1 MREEAVTGAPSPHLA
16 CLHSLHSPNKSLFTL
31 WAILL
36 KEKKTMLKRYSLCAS
51 VLLVVLASVSG
62 YAQNQA
68 QGVSG
73 EADDHVR
80 GKLGI
85 RSTRVIGTLSERIL
99 SEQASLDPETV
110 FSASLARAGKSRGS
124 KSVQIQVVGPSWPQW
139 AQNPQHTGFL
149 NVTAQKLNQILAN
162 IVYDPLVPDEQALNA
177 GDLLAHYQTPLVDGN
192 DVYMESKAGSYTA
205 GDYATQTWHQN
216 KFTWSGGQLTHVWT
230 FDSDWTPPGSQHD
243 FWEPVYHAVL
253 ANGVVYDPGA
263 GGSIFKLNKTN
274 GAAITRIVPSQFLN
288 PDGSLDAH
296 TYTVSPLT
304 ADSSGNI
311 YYNVLKLQSNGN
323 FYQNDAIDSWLV
335 KVAPNDTIQLVSF
348 TGLNPAAP
356 AATDQ
361 CLSTF
366 ADAQLPWP
374 PTADAVPPSET
385 CGLQRVGINAA
396 PAIAPDG
403 TIYTV
408 TRGHFVIG
416 SRHGF
421 LLALNPNLT
430 LKWAAAL
437 RNRFNDG
444 CGVSVSQGGVLPAN
458 GQPGG
463 CRDLGPAG
471 NATIL
476 GRDPAQNTPGGGRVL
491 DDQSSTVTV
500 APDGSLFFG
509 AYSRYNYA
517 QGHLMHF
524 AASGAYLGAF
534 NFGWDLTPAIY
545 PHNGTYSVVIKNNHY
560 SDLGSYCNV
569 DAVCPLD
576 RTATNPAS
584 PEEYFVS
591 QLSPNLNVEW
601 SFKNSNTQ
609 SCTRNPDGS
618 ITCVSDHPNGF
629 EWCVNAAVIDANGV
643 VFANSEDG
651 NLFAINQ
658 GGTLKQKIFQQ
669 LALGAAYTPASLG
682 GDGKIYS
689 QNAGHLF
696 VVGK

>member
-1 MREEAVTGAPSPHLA
+1 MKPTTRIYRV
-16 CLHSLHSPNKSLFTL
+16 CI
-31 WAILL
+31 AILFAA
-36 KEKKTMLKRYSLCAS
+36 LCCVGL
-51 VLLVVLASVSG
+51 VLTHGS
-62 YAQNQA
+62 AQQ
-68 QGVSG
+68 Q
-73 EADDHVR
+73 
-80 GKLGI
+80 
-85 RSTRVIGTLSERIL
+85 
-99 SEQASLDPETV
+99 
-110 FSASLARAGKSRGS
+110 
-124 KSVQIQVVGPSWPQW
+124 GPSWPQW

-149 NVTAQKLNQILAN
+149 NVNGQKLNKILAN
-162 IVYDPLVPDEQALNA
+162 IVYDPLVPDEQALNG
-177 GDLLAHYQTPLVDGN
+177 GDLLAHYQVPLVDGN

-205 GDYATQTWHQN
+205 GTYATQTWHQN
-216 KFTWSGGQLTHVWT
+216 KFTWQGNTLVKVWT
-230 FDSDWTPPGSQHD
+230 FDSDWVPPGSQHD

-253 ANGVVYDPGA
+253 ANGFVYDPGA
-263 GGSIFKLNKTN
+263 GGSIFKLNKSN
-274 GAAITRIVPSQFLN
+274 GTAVSRIIPPQFLN

-311 YYNVLKLQSNGN
+311 YYNVLKLHDTGG

-335 KVAPNDTIQLVSF
+335 KVASNDTFQVVSY

-361 CLSTF
+361 CLSVF
-366 ADAQLPWP
+366 GNSQLPWP
-374 PTADAVPPSET
+374 PSATATPGTET
-385 CGLQRVGINAA
+385 CGLQRVGINVA

-403 TIYTV
+403 TIYVV
-408 TRGHFVIG
+408 TRAHFLIG

-421 LLALNPNLT
+421 LVAINPNLT
-430 LKWAAAL
+430 LKWAASL
-437 RNRFNDG
+437 RNRLHDG
-444 CGVSVSQGGVLPAN
+444 CGVPVSQGGVLPAN

-463 CRDLGPAG
+463 CRDLGPDG
-471 NATIL
+471 NAQIF
-476 GRDPAQNTPGGGRVL
+476 GNDPAQNTPGAGRVL
-491 DDQSSTVTV
+491 DDESSTVTV

-509 AYSRYNYA
+509 AYARYNYA

-524 AASGAYLGAF
+524 ASDGTYLGAY
-534 NFGWDLTPAIY
+534 NFGWDSTVAIY
-545 PHNGTYSVVIKNNHY
+545 PHDTTYSVVIKDNHY
-560 SDLGSYCNV
+560 SGLGSYCNV
-569 DAVCPLD
+569 AAFCPTD

-584 PEEYFVS
+584 PEEFFVT
-591 QLSPNLNVEW
+591 QLSPNLSVEW
-601 SFKNSNTQ
+601 KFKNTNTQ

-618 ITCVSDHPNGF
+618 ITCVSDHPNSF
-629 EWCVNAAVIDANGV
+629 EWCVNAAAIDANGV
-643 VFANSEDG
+643 VYANSEDG